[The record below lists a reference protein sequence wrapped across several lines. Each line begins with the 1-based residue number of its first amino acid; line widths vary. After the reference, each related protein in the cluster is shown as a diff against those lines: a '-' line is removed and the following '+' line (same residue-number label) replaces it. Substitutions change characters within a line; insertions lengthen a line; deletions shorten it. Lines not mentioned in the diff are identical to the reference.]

1 MSNSRT
7 MRETVNLAG
16 DVTVNI
22 PILMDRVKGGTAM
35 REDIVNASGAILK
48 LQGSNSQSED
58 DSWEVVTAN
67 LTDKIAVSLNPSD
80 VKRYFR
86 YRIVYSGGAADTT
99 AKVHINRWF

>member
-1 MSNSRT
+1 MSNNRT

-16 DVTVNI
+16 DATVNI

-35 REDIVNASGAILK
+35 RENIVNAVGAILM

-86 YRIVYSGGAADTT
+86 YRIVYSGGDENTT